1 MRIVGQ
7 ALDAFTGIGLTTLG
21 LIGHTLSDSLFIYK
35 VVRMKDLFATKVR
48 VSLHAS
54 WQLRT
59 RPS

>member
-35 VVRMKDLFATKVR
+35 VVRMKDFRYLVR
-48 VSLHAS
+48 Y
-54 WQLRT
+54 QGKG
-59 RPS
+59 